1 MLHLYPEL
9 AFFILVSTV
18 PAAIFIRQKPLHAA
32 SPASML
38 IASGCIVLSLSWV
51 ADYSL
56 HTLAIH
62 SLAEVFHVSTSHF
75 MVILLGFIPGTV
87 LIGAG
92 FARWAQQAASLQREV
107 SKREALEQELVL
119 VNKRLEQEAAR
130 AERAD
135 KAKADF
141 LANMS
146 HDLRTPLNAIM
157 GFSELIHDEVFGKLG
172 TARYKEYIDAIHSSS
187 RQLHDSI
194 SDMLDLSKISTGQMK
209 LRREKVALKDLT
221 TECLAILRPDADKK
235 NIELE
240 ANFAADLT
248 VSADRRM
255 LFHVLLNLLSNAVK
269 YTPAFGKVSL
279 VVLQQTNGQ
288 PVLIIRDTGNGMSS
302 EDIEL
307 ATSSYNDTDSLLA
320 RSHEGLALQL
330 ALVSK
335 FVELHDG
342 QLMIDSKANFGTCV
356 TIKLPAVAPAEGFS
370 SSNVVSIA

>member
-18 PAAIFIRQKPLHAA
+18 PAAIFIWQKPFHVVSSA
-32 SPASML
+32 SLL
-38 IASGCIVLSLSWV
+38 IACGCVLLSLSWV
-51 ADYSL
+51 VDYSL
-56 HTLAIH
+56 HTLAIR
-62 SLAEVFHVSTSHF
+62 SLADVFQVSTPHF
-75 MVILLGFIPGTV
+75 MVILFGFIPGTV
-87 LIGAG
+87 LIGLG
-92 FARWAQQAASLQREV
+92 FARWAQQAASLHREV
-107 SKREALEQELVL
+107 SKREALEQELVR
-119 VNKRLEQEAAR
+119 VNERLEQEVAR

-172 TARYKEYIDAIHSSS
+172 TTRYKEYIDAIHSSS

-194 SDMLDLSKISTGQMK
+194 SDILDFSKISTGQMK
-209 LRREKVALKDLT
+209 LRREKVTLRNLT
-221 TECLAILRPDADKK
+221 TECLSILRPDADKK

-288 PVLIIRDTGNGMSS
+288 PVLIIRDTGKGMSS

-307 ATSSYNDTDSLLA
+307 ATAPYNDADSLLA

-342 QLMIDSKANFGTCV
+342 QLMIDSKTNFGTCV
-356 TIKLPAVAPAEGFS
+356 TIKLPAVAPSEGYS
-370 SSNVVSIA
+370 SSNIVSIA